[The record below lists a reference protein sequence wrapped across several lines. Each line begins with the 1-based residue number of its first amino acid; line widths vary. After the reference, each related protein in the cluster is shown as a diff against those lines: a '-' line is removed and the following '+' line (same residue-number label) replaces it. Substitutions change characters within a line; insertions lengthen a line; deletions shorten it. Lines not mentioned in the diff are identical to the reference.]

1 MAFNNKHRTGFGVCF
16 VLLMWLLTLS
26 PCQLS
31 AQTPPSQD
39 LQPLNTE
46 TKRKYTKAVSQ
57 DQIPA
62 ELRPLYNQLLSR
74 DSAVRIKAVQAL
86 SLIGGP
92 TSALMLTQAIDDSL
106 EGDAAVRIEAAKGL
120 GDIGGRQ
127 ALRVLGIALDD
138 SDPTVRM
145 RTVESLRW
153 AGTVF
158 SVPYIQEALRNDPL
172 VGVRLE
178 AVRMLR
184 KIGTQFSIQPLEE
197 ALVTDREP
205 GVRIAAADALG
216 EVGKKEKDAARALG
230 GAYTNERDIGV
241 RLEIVGSLGLIR
253 DRAGL
258 MFLTTAMNDRD
269 LTVRMKATQVYGR
282 ILGLQ

>member
-1 MAFNNKHRTGFGVCF
+1 
-16 VLLMWLLTLS
+16 
-26 PCQLS
+26 
-31 AQTPPSQD
+31 
-39 LQPLNTE
+39 
-46 TKRKYTKAVSQ
+46 
-57 DQIPA
+57 
-62 ELRPLYNQLLSR
+62 
-74 DSAVRIKAVQAL
+74 
-86 SLIGGP
+86 
-92 TSALMLTQAIDDSL
+92 MLTQAIDDSL

-127 ALRVLGIALDD
+127 ALSVLGIALDD

-158 SVPYIQEALRNDPL
+158 SIPYIQEALRNDPL

-205 GVRIAAADALG
+205 GVRIAAADALVAG
-216 EVGKKEKDAARALG
+216 REHDGDAARAGLHQLGVDALHVRHGGLLVEVGKKEKDAARALG

>member
-1 MAFNNKHRTGFGVCF
+1 
-16 VLLMWLLTLS
+16 LPQLTN
-26 PCQLS
+26 
-31 AQTPPSQD
+31 QTKS
-39 LQPLNTE
+39 
-46 TKRKYTKAVSQ
+46 KYTTAVSQ
-57 DQIPA
+57 NQIPA
-62 ELRPLYNQLLSR
+62 DLRPLYNQLLSR
-74 DSAVRIKAVQAL
+74 DAAVRVKAVQGL

-92 TSALMLTQAIDDSL
+92 TSALLLAHAIDDSL
-106 EGDAAVRIEAAKGL
+106 ELDAAVRIEAAIGL
-120 GDIGGRQ
+120 GEIGGRQ

-138 SDPTVRM
+138 KDPTVRM
-145 RTVESLRW
+145 RAVQSLRW

-158 SVPYIQEALRNDPL
+158 SIPYIQEALRSDRL
-172 VGVRLE
+172 VGIRLE

-184 KIGTQFSIQPLEE
+184 KIGSQFAIQPLEE
-197 ALVTDREP
+197 ALVTDREA

-230 GAYTNERDIGV
+230 SAYAQERDTGV

-258 MFLTTAMNDRD
+258 PFLVTAMNDRD
-269 LTVRMKATQVYGR
+269 LTVRLKATQVYGR